1 MRRKSIDKNP
11 SRMERILLSQA
22 KPVVMKTPIF
32 SVGSSWHGI
41 YENSEFSVDPIMKFS
56 YHHLVLFNT
65 CDKRR

>member
-1 MRRKSIDKNP
+1 
-11 SRMERILLSQA
+11 MERILLSQA

-65 CDKRR
+65 CDERR

>member
-22 KPVVMKTPIF
+22 KPVVMKTPIC
-32 SVGSSWHGI
+32 SAGSSRHRI

-56 YHHLVLFNT
+56 YHQLVLFNT
-65 CDKRR
+65 CDERR